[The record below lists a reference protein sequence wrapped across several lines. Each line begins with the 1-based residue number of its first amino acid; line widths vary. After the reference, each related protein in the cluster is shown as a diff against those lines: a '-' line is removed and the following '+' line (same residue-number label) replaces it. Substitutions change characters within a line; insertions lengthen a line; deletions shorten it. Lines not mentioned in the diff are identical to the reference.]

1 VGSSIGGSG
10 GSGAGDL
17 GGGALAGGGGV
28 GALPHPLF
36 SHAQSFLPTRSQ
48 SDAAVLAKRAER
60 QFRHFAYQPDLTKG
74 QRRKQISFWGHTS
87 KLKKGHTRKMY
98 FFQSHTGKK
107 LYTICYLFILI
118 FRNLILDILATK

>member
-1 VGSSIGGSG
+1 VDPADPGPEISAVVPWPVAVASAPSPILYFHTL
-10 GSGAGDL
+10 DL
-17 GGGALAGGGGV
+17 FC
-28 GALPHPLF
+28 PLGLGL
-36 SHAQSFLPTRSQ
+36 SRMRRYWQ
-48 SDAAVLAKRAER
+48 KRAER

-74 QRRKQISFWGHTS
+74 QRRKQISFWGHTG